1 MNRFSVFSFTGRFFR
16 QQTVCALLF
25 FLVLSMPFF
34 SAPQAAEPEF
44 STIAP
49 LAAKSYLLDGVFTDG
64 RVVVVGERGHVLYS
78 DDRGDTWTQVR
89 VPTIATLTGVYFHD
103 KNLGWAVGHD
113 AVILKTIDGGENWE
127 RVHFAPEEERP
138 LFDVWFSDENNGI
151 AVGAYGFFLTTE
163 DGGKSWASKMI
174 SEDDWHLHQ
183 IKQSATGRLYMA
195 AEAGMIYRSDDQGR
209 TWINLPSPYKGSF
222 FGTLPLG
229 GDTVLLFGLRGNLFR
244 SDDAGETWQKIST
257 STKAILNSGLRLTDG
272 RIFIV
277 GLGGVILVSSDGGL
291 NFTLLQQP
299 DRRGILSVL
308 PIENNELLLIGQGG
322 VKKISIGK
330 MGN

>member
-1 MNRFSVFSFTGRFFR
+1 MDRFFR
-16 QQTVCALLF
+16 KRFTYVLIFLF
-25 FLVLSMPFF
+25 LISMPFI
-34 SAPQAAEPEF
+34 SALHASEPEF

-49 LAAKSYLLDGVFTDG
+49 LAAKSYLLDGVLADG

-78 DDRGDTWTQVR
+78 DDKGDTWTQVR

-113 AVILKTIDGGENWE
+113 AVILKTIDGGESWE

-174 SEDDWHLHQ
+174 SEDDWHLNQ
-183 IKQSATGRLYMA
+183 IKASETGRLYIA
-195 AEAGMIYRSDDQGR
+195 AEAGTIYRSDDQGL
-209 TWINLPSPYKGSF
+209 TWTSLASPYEGSF
-222 FGTLPLG
+222 FGTLPLD
-229 GDTVLLFGLRGNLFR
+229 GDTLLLFGLRGNLFR
-244 SDDAGETWQKIST
+244 SDNAGETWQKINT
-257 STKAILNSGLRLTDG
+257 NTKAILNSGIRLPDG

-277 GLGGVILVSSDGGL
+277 GLGGAVLVSSDDGL
-291 NFTLLQQP
+291 SFTLHSQA
-299 DRRGILSVL
+299 DRKGIMSAL
-308 PIENNELLLIGQGG
+308 PIEKNELMLVGQGG
-322 VKKISIGK
+322 VKKITIDK
-330 MGN
+330 MGNSRIE

>member
-1 MNRFSVFSFTGRFFR
+1 MDRFFR
-16 QQTVCALLF
+16 KRFTYVLIFLF
-25 FLVLSMPFF
+25 FISMSFI
-34 SAPQAAEPEF
+34 SELHASEPEF

-49 LAAKSYLLDGVFTDG
+49 LAAKSYLLDGVLADG
-64 RVVVVGERGHVLYS
+64 RVVAVGERGHVLYS
-78 DDRGDTWTQVR
+78 DDKGDTWTQVR

-113 AVILKTIDGGENWE
+113 AVILKTIDGGESWE

-174 SEDDWHLHQ
+174 SEDDWHLNQ
-183 IKQSATGRLYMA
+183 IKTSETGRLYIA
-195 AEAGMIYRSDDQGR
+195 AEAGTIYRSDDQGL
-209 TWINLPSPYKGSF
+209 TWTSLDSPYEGSF

-229 GDTVLLFGLRGNLFR
+229 GDTLLIFGLRGNLFR
-244 SDDAGETWQKIST
+244 SDDAGETWQKIT
-257 STKAILNSGLRLTDG
+257 TDTKAILNSGLRLPDG

-277 GLGGVILVSSDGGL
+277 GLGGALLVSSDDGL
-291 NFTLLQQP
+291 TFTLQP
-299 DRRGILSVL
+299 QADRKGILSAL
-308 PIENNELLLIGQGG
+308 PIEKNELMLVGQGG
-322 VKKISIGK
+322 VKKIPIGEK
-330 MGN
+330 E